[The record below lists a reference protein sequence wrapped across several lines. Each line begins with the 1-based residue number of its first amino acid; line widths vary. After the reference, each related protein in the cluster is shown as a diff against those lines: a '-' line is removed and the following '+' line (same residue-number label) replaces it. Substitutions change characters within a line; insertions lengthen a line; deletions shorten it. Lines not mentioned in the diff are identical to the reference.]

1 MRRVPVL
8 YAAESRR
15 GAFMETLDQYRFDV
29 ATMVE
34 IQSQTGV
41 LDEAQHRSFGR
52 IPPSYFQRL
61 IAAFRVA
68 PGQRWLDARSPAT
81 HVEVLK
87 AMAAVFRDLDVGPRI
102 TLGHL
107 LSGDYR
113 IPRTFTQWAIENGYN
128 GIAYASCHDLE
139 STCWALFEGAFM
151 ESIEQPDPIDP
162 QDPDL
167 LEVARLW
174 ELALPE
180 LP

>member
-167 LEVARLW
+167 LEMARLW